1 MAAQKRRILE
11 AAITCIAE
19 TGVERTSIDD
29 IRKAAGLSGGT
40 IYLHYSNK
48 EDLIVAAIREFTHLD
63 FDPPQTLSEFQSIL
77 NTIPIKTRLTRE
89 QVVLANL
96 RLSAESL
103 PPSPLNTD
111 VSQVISRS
119 LEKLTGIFAG
129 LERNGETSLPVSPAR
144 MARLVYAV
152 EYGIGWLNL
161 IMGIPFDPTMKEIS
175 ETLDFLLTGRPLR
188 DDGADDADADKD
200 GIAAVANRAR

>member
-1 MAAQKRRILE
+1 MPKRSPAYMAAQKRRILE
-11 AAITCIAE
+11 AAIACIAE

-63 FDPPQTLSEFQSIL
+63 YDPPQSLSEFQSIL
-77 NTIPIKTRLTRE
+77 NTIPIKTKLTRE
-89 QVVLANL
+89 QVVLANF

-103 PPSPLNTD
+103 PPSPLNPE

-119 LEKLTGIFAG
+119 LEKLAAVFVG
-129 LERNGETSLPVSPAR
+129 LERDGKATFPASPER
-144 MARLVYAV
+144 MARLVYGV
-152 EYGIGWLNL
+152 ELGIGWLNL
-161 IMGIPFDPTMKEIS
+161 IMGTSFDATMKEIN
-175 ETLDFLLTGRPLR
+175 ETLDFLLTGHSLKN
-188 DDGADDADADKD
+188 DGTDT
-200 GIAAVANRAR
+200 ANVE

>member
-1 MAAQKRRILE
+1 MAAQRRRILE
-11 AAITCIAE
+11 AAIACIAE
-19 TGVERTSIDD
+19 TGFERTSIDD

-40 IYLHYSNK
+40 IYLHYANK

-63 FDPPQTLSEFQSIL
+63 YNPPQTSSEFQSIL
-77 NTIPIKTRLTRE
+77 NSIPIETRLTRE

-103 PPSPLNTD
+103 PPSPLSTE

-119 LEKLTGIFAG
+119 LEKLTGVFAG
-129 LERNGETSLPVSPAR
+129 LERNGETAHPISPER

-161 IMGIPFDPTMKEIS
+161 IMGIPFGPTMKEIN
-175 ETLDFLLTGRPLR
+175 ETVDFLLTGRQLR
-188 DDGADDADADKD
+188 DDGADNTDV
-200 GIAAVANRAR
+200 GQPRREPL